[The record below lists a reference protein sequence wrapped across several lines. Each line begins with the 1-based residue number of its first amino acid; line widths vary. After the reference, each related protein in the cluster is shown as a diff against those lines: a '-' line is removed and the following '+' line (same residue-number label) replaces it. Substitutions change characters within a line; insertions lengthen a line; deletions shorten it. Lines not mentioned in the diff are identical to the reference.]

1 LSKIKS
7 AAGRRANVAAIMK
20 MLVVTALLAAA
31 APFAHAQ
38 NAQAL
43 LESKGCLGCHAVD
56 KRVVGPSFQDVAA
69 KYRGDGGAAAKLTAA
84 LKQGQGHPMKVD
96 ASDAEMKTLVQFVLA
111 QGGAAKPA
119 AKAAAPQPAGAP
131 LALYD
136 SNGCFGCHAFDKRV
150 AGPAFNE
157 IAAKFRG
164 DKGAEAALFGMLR
177 EGKGHPVKVEAAE
190 GDLRAM
196 IRGILGA
203 RSAKPAAAQPS
214 APPPPAAAQLDKS
227 VCLGCHGQPGFAATN
242 ADGTPRPLHVMGD
255 RFGGSVHGKR
265 ECVECHQD
273 ITEIPH
279 QAGVQRKVS
288 CINCHDD
295 LWKQA
300 QREGTTKEHARLGV
314 VVEQI
319 DNYMKSV
326 HARPSRED
334 QSRTNATCYN
344 CHDAHYVYPLGSQE
358 RADWRLNIPNT
369 CGKCHYL
376 ERSAYATSVHGQEVL
391 QKKNPAAAI
400 CSDCHTTHQIASTEQ
415 DDVKVAITKNCG
427 GCHQQSYESYRRTYH
442 GQVHTLGYGYT
453 AKCYDC
459 HGSHAVQRVADATS
473 SVHPSQRLT
482 TCRTCHANATEG
494 FVTFEPHATTHD
506 RSRYPYMWWTA
517 KFMMALIIGVFLFF
531 WTHCLLWFYREYK
544 DRKEG
549 KSVPHVSTAQLPA
562 YARGKHF
569 QRFKPVWRIAHLL
582 FALCTMTL
590 AITGMAAFYA
600 ETLWAQALVRAL
612 GGPNVAALIHR
623 IAGVLIMTIF
633 FAQIV
638 HFAVTLGPRW
648 RTFDWFGHTS
658 LVPGPQD
665 IRDAM
670 AMFRWFFGRGP
681 RPVFGRWT
689 YWERFDYWAPFWG
702 LAIVG
707 GSGALLWAKNFT
719 ASVFPGWIFNV
730 GTLAHGEEAFLAI
743 CFLFTVHFFNNH
755 FRPDKMPPPDIV
767 MFTGSVPLE
776 EFAREH
782 ALEYQELVRTGQLEK
797 HLVHPPSHAMTV
809 GSRVLGIVLLTVGL
823 TILALVLSGFV
834 QSLS

>member
-1 LSKIKS
+1 MTRIKS
-7 AAGRRANVAAIMK
+7 GAAAVASVAAIMYR
-20 MLVVTALLAAA
+20 LVFAALLAAT
-31 APFAHAQ
+31 PFAARAQ
-38 NAQAL
+38 DAQAL
-43 LESKGCLGCHAVD
+43 LDSKGCVGCHAVD
-56 KRVVGPSFQDVAA
+56 KRVVGPAFREVAA
-69 KYRGDGGAAAKLTAA
+69 KYKNDKGAEAKIVGE
-84 LKQGQGHPMKVD
+84 LKKGEGHPMKID
-96 ASDAEMKTLVQFVLA
+96 ATDAELKTLAQFVLA
-111 QGGAAKPA
+111 QGAEKPA
-119 AKAAAPQPAGAP
+119 AGAP
-131 LALYD
+131 LALYE

-150 AGPAFNE
+150 VGPAFGD
-157 IAAKFRG
+157 IAVKYKG
-164 DKGAEAALFGMLR
+164 DKGAEAALLGRLR
-177 EGKGHPVKVEAAE
+177 EGKAHPIKVEAPEA
-190 GDLRAM
+190 DLRAM
-196 IRGILGA
+196 IRGILAA
-203 RSAKPAAAQPS
+203 RPAAKPAPSPAAPSS
-214 APPPPAAAQLDKS
+214 APAQLDKS
-227 VCLGCHGQPGFAATN
+227 VCLGCHGQEGFSVAGP
-242 ADGTPRPLHVMGD
+242 DGKPRPLHVMAD
-255 RFGGSVHGKR
+255 RFGNSVHGKR
-265 ECVECHQD
+265 QCVECHTN
-273 ITEIPH
+273 ITEVPH
-279 QAGVQRKVS
+279 PPVQVKVS

-300 QREGTTKEHARLGV
+300 QRDGTTKENARLGV
-314 VVEQI
+314 VEEQI

-334 QSRTNATCYN
+334 QSRTNATCYD
-344 CHDAHYVYPLGSQE
+344 CHDAHYVGPVGSQE

-400 CSDCHTTHQIASTEQ
+400 CSDCHTTHQIDRTDKDS
-415 DDVKVAITKNCG
+415 VKVAITKNCG
-427 GCHQQSYESYRRTYH
+427 SCHVASYESYRHTYH
-442 GQVHTLGYGYT
+442 GQVHTLGYAYT

-459 HGSHAVQRVADATS
+459 HGSHAVQRVADVAS
-473 SVHPSQRLT
+473 SVHPTNRLS

-506 RSRYPYMWWTA
+506 RARYPYMWWTA

-549 KSVPHVSTAQLPA
+549 KSVPHISTAQLPA
-562 YARGKHF
+562 YARGKYY
-569 QRFKPVWRIAHLL
+569 QRFRPVWRIAHII
-582 FALCTMTL
+582 FAISTMTL
-590 AITGMAAFYA
+590 AITGMAAFYS
-600 ETLWAQALVRAL
+600 ETLWARALVHAL

-623 IAGVLIMTIF
+623 IAGVTIMTVF

-638 HFAVTLGPRW
+638 YFVVSLGPRW
-648 RTFDWFGHTS
+648 RTFNWFGHTS

-665 IRDAM
+665 IKDAI
-670 AMFRWFFGRGP
+670 AMFRWFFGQGP

-707 GSGALLWAKNFT
+707 GSGAMLWAKYAT
-719 ASVFPGWIFNV
+719 ASVLPGWFFNV
-730 GTLAHGEEAFLAI
+730 ATLAHGEEAFLAI

-767 MFTGSVPLE
+767 MFTGAVPLE

-782 ALEYQELVRTGQLEK
+782 ALEYQELVRTGELEK
-797 HLVHPPSHAMTV
+797 HLVHPPSRAMTI
-809 GSRVLGIVLLTVGL
+809 GSRVLGIVLLTIGL

-834 QSLS
+834 QSLR